1 MVGSPSELS
10 TFFHNDIN
18 TLSRPV
24 ASNRAGRDNHSIR
37 VRCCQLLAR
46 AKGSACFSFS
56 SRLRWLSWENI
67 GGSRG
72 GARGAP
78 APPVFL
84 DQSKARRVE
93 KIIWRP
99 PPPPASYH
107 RICMTAPPPPPSI
120 SRGLDPA
127 LENDP
132 IPRNNFSPC
141 IWGLNEVPVL
151 LKDRIQEFIVTQSE
165 VQPFNV
171 PWELPF
177 KASAM
182 IWRHFPEKKGKES
195 VHSSMCI

>member
-56 SRLRWLSWENI
+56 SRLRWPSWENV
-67 GGSRG
+67 GGSKGRG
-72 GARGAP
+72 PGGP
-78 APPVFL
+78 CSPVFL

-99 PPPPASYH
+99 PPASYH
-107 RICMTAPPPPPSI
+107 RVCMTAPSPPPPLHI
-120 SRGLDPA
+120 SRSRSGTGEWPHSTEQFFSMHMGSEWSSCAAERQDPG
-127 LENDP
+127 
-132 IPRNNFSPC
+132 IHCYS
-141 IWGLNEVPVL
+141 IWGTAL
-151 LKDRIQEFIVTQSE
+151 
-165 VQPFNV
+165 
-171 PWELPF
+171 
-177 KASAM
+177 
-182 IWRHFPEKKGKES
+182 
-195 VHSSMCI
+195 

>member
-24 ASNRAGRDNHSIR
+24 ASNGAGRDNHSIR

-56 SRLRWLSWENI
+56 TRLRWLGWENI

-72 GARGAP
+72 GARG
-78 APPVFL
+78 VIFL

-99 PPPPASYH
+99 PPRLLSQGLYDRPPPA
-107 RICMTAPPPPPSI
+107 PSI
-120 SRGLDPA
+120 SQGPDPA

-132 IPRNNFSPC
+132 LPRNNFSPC

-195 VHSSMCI
+195 VHSSLCI

>member
-1 MVGSPSELS
+1 MVGSLSELS

-56 SRLRWLSWENI
+56 TRLRWLGWENI

-72 GARGAP
+72 GARGALP
-78 APPVFL
+78 PPVFL

-99 PPPPASYH
+99 PRLLSQGLW
-107 RICMTAPPPPPSI
+107 SQ
-120 SRGLDPA
+120 GLDPA

>member
-56 SRLRWLSWENI
+56 TRLRWLGWENI

-72 GARGAP
+72 GARGGP
-78 APPVFL
+78 CPPVFL

-99 PPPPASYH
+99 PPPLITGSVWPYSTEQFFSMHMGSEWSSCAAE
-107 RICMTAPPPPPSI
+107 RQ
-120 SRGLDPA
+120 DPG
-127 LENDP
+127 
-132 IPRNNFSPC
+132 IHCYS
-141 IWGLNEVPVL
+141 IWGTAL
-151 LKDRIQEFIVTQSE
+151 
-165 VQPFNV
+165 
-171 PWELPF
+171 
-177 KASAM
+177 
-182 IWRHFPEKKGKES
+182 
-195 VHSSMCI
+195 

>member
-24 ASNRAGRDNHSIR
+24 ASNGAGRDNHSIR

-56 SRLRWLSWENI
+56 TRLRWLGWENI

-72 GARGAP
+72 GARG
-78 APPVFL
+78 VIFL

-99 PPPPASYH
+99 PPPLITGSVW
-107 RICMTAPPPPPSI
+107 PPPPPPLHI
-120 SRGLDPA
+120 SRSRSGTVEWPSSTEQFFSMHMGSECSSCAAERQDPG
-127 LENDP
+127 
-132 IPRNNFSPC
+132 IHCYS
-141 IWGLNEVPVL
+141 IWGTAL
-151 LKDRIQEFIVTQSE
+151 
-165 VQPFNV
+165 
-171 PWELPF
+171 
-177 KASAM
+177 
-182 IWRHFPEKKGKES
+182 
-195 VHSSMCI
+195 

>member
-56 SRLRWLSWENI
+56 TRLRWLGWENI

-72 GARGAP
+72 GGP
-78 APPVFL
+78 CPPVFL

-99 PPPPASYH
+99 PPPPLITGSVWPPH
-107 RICMTAPPPPPSI
+107 PPPLHISRSRSGTGEWPYSTEQFFSMHMGSEWSSCAAERQDPGIHCYSI
-120 SRGLDPA
+120 SGTA
-127 LENDP
+127 
-132 IPRNNFSPC
+132 F
-141 IWGLNEVPVL
+141 
-151 LKDRIQEFIVTQSE
+151 
-165 VQPFNV
+165 
-171 PWELPF
+171 
-177 KASAM
+177 
-182 IWRHFPEKKGKES
+182 
-195 VHSSMCI
+195 

>member
-56 SRLRWLSWENI
+56 TRLRWLSWENI

-72 GARGAP
+72 GARGAL
-78 APPVFL
+78 PPVFL

-99 PPPPASYH
+99 PPRLLSQGLYDRP
-107 RICMTAPPPPPSI
+107 TPPPPLHI
-120 SRGLDPA
+120 SRSRSGTGEWPYSTEQFFSMHMGSEWSSCAAERQDPV
-127 LENDP
+127 
-132 IPRNNFSPC
+132 IHCYS
-141 IWGLNEVPVL
+141 IWGTAL
-151 LKDRIQEFIVTQSE
+151 
-165 VQPFNV
+165 
-171 PWELPF
+171 
-177 KASAM
+177 
-182 IWRHFPEKKGKES
+182 
-195 VHSSMCI
+195 

>member
-1 MVGSPSELS
+1 MARLEGWPTQPGHCPLSMVGSPSELS

-24 ASNRAGRDNHSIR
+24 VSNRAGRDNHSIR

-56 SRLRWLSWENI
+56 TRLRWLSWENI

-72 GARGAP
+72 GARGAL
-78 APPVFL
+78 PPVFL

-99 PPPPASYH
+99 PPPASYH
-107 RICMTAPPPPPSI
+107 RVCMTAPPPPSI
-120 SRGLDPA
+120 SQGLDPA

-151 LKDRIQEFIVTQSE
+151 LKDRIQ
-165 VQPFNV
+165 
-171 PWELPF
+171 
-177 KASAM
+177 
-182 IWRHFPEKKGKES
+182 
-195 VHSSMCI
+195 